1 MPVYISIIGL
11 LAATLT
17 SFAMLP
23 QVIKIYRTKRTK
35 ELSLP
40 TFVLFNCG
48 LLLWLLYGIMIA
60 SPPLIAG
67 NIVSLTLTGY
77 ILTMKII
84 HG

>member
-1 MPVYISIIGL
+1 MPVYINIIGL
-11 LAATLT
+11 LAAALT

-23 QVIKIYRTKRTK
+23 QVIKIYRTKHTSD
-35 ELSLP
+35 LSLP

-60 SPPLIAG
+60 SPPLIVG
-67 NIVSLTLTGY
+67 NVVSLALTGY

>member
-1 MPVYISIIGL
+1 MPFYINIIGL
-11 LAATLT
+11 LAAALT

-23 QVIKIYRTKRTK
+23 QVIKIYRTKHTRD
-35 ELSLP
+35 LSLP

-48 LLLWLLYGIMIA
+48 LLLWLIYGFLIA

-67 NIVSLTLTGY
+67 NLVSLALTGY